1 MWDHDGISYNW
12 SNSSEWILYDCQNA
26 VSSDSSVNILDS
38 NQCNWG
44 WGSFAWM
51 FLCVEA
57 AWMTWHWLFQQLAC
71 CILFVQG
78 AVSKVSS
85 SWKKLT
91 QAENPSFKNNVNLW
105 WKHHGK
111 EVQWESLTV
120 FPSTRA
126 LTNEMAWQEL
136 SVSGVLRCELRGQH
150 LHLQQCEL
158 PMNTGQMNGSEIYRS
173 FLGTNDEVSIFLQET
188 STTESS
194 HKNGILISS
203 QLPAPIATS
212 LVIDGLLTQSSA
224 FSPFQLITAILWPF
238 IHLEKGWQWTWLGI
252 CCCWLL
258 WWWWWW
264 WWLRNVGNFFFKFSY
279 SSMWLMESCQIA

>member
-1 MWDHDGISYNW
+1 
-12 SNSSEWILYDCQNA
+12 
-26 VSSDSSVNILDS
+26 
-38 NQCNWG
+38 
-44 WGSFAWM
+44 
-51 FLCVEA
+51 
-57 AWMTWHWLFQQLAC
+57 MTWHWLFHQLAYF
-71 CILFVQG
+71 ILFVQG
-78 AVSKVSS
+78 AVSKISS

-105 WKHHGK
+105 WKNHGK
-111 EVQWESLTV
+111 EAQWESLTF

-126 LTNEMAWQEL
+126 LTNGMAWQEL

-158 PMNTGQMNGSEIYRS
+158 PWTQFRWTAVKFIAAFWAQMMMCQ
-173 FLGTNDEVSIFLQET
+173 TFLQET

-212 LVIDGLLTQSSA
+212 LVIDVLLTQSSA
-224 FSPFQLITAILWPF
+224 FSPFQLITAILWQF

-252 CCCWLL
+252 CCCCG
-258 WWWWWW
+258 WWWW
-264 WWLRNVGNFFFKFSY
+264 WWLRNVGNLFFFEFSY
-279 SSMWLMESCQIA
+279 SSMWLI